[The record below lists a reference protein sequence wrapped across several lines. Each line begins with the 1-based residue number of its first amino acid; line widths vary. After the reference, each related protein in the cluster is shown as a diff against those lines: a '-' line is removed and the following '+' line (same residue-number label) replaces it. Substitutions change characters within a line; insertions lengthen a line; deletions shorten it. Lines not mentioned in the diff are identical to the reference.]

1 MNKLHKTAYFYT
13 KTHKQNEDS
22 IKHTDKQLG
31 AEVLRAR
38 PVRFL
43 TTGVSSPQSWCKYNF
58 GKMQMQKC
66 LNDYK

>member
-43 TTGVSSPQSWCKYNF
+43 TTGMSVSTELVQI
-58 GKMQMQKC
+58 
-66 LNDYK
+66 